1 MPVASLEDI
10 ASVETASGSAS
21 FDDVAEILPQEKIVA
36 EPGFPYRRP
45 QPPKPKTGIADIR
58 QIESVV
64 PSESERTFVK
74 DEMAKPNLGPL
85 GPTPDYKLLPDM
97 PKPPVPSGLRPNAPL
112 ESPAFRLAADVGEA
126 TPGLQS
132 IIGGTE
138 EAVKGARRIK
148 GDFPWSQGFDKRY
161 AQGASEIFRGGMEA
175 GTPLMGA
182 GLARGTL
189 PLLRTAAMV
198 GTGGLVQPLVEKG
211 ARGLGFGEGT
221 SALAGDVAGILGGA
235 WAGRAPFG
243 KPTAE
248 IPRTAEA
255 PPGVMPETPIAPP
268 AEAAAPPST
277 PSMEELQA
285 MRDQL
290 LGENTKLKAK
300 AATSSQIPFE
310 QAPPP
315 GAASVE
321 TVAPSK
327 PLWEMNPAE
336 LDAAHAQAKGADDQL
351 LVNLFG
357 DANAK
362 LYNKLQRTAN
372 TSNDPARADV
382 AAGQIEQME
391 QQLTEEQRNKLYGI
405 GETGPTPDEIHGYR
419 KALGQVDTTSP
430 EALGDSLKWATTKV
444 GTNPDPLQMTPEQ
457 RVSYA
462 QLRHGYEQAGN
473 LGYDPRVVS
482 RGAIAG
488 AGERFN
494 DPNDAQYMLE
504 HFLNKGKTS
513 EPSSQQLPEAPWN
526 PPASS
531 PAGPAPISPDNLKY
545 LTDDQLLSAAD
556 KGNHLGDIAEEFT
569 KRYPEFNPR
578 RTVWNG
584 LTYFNRGDES
594 GKTFDTALEAFHAL
608 VDEARGLK
616 TIDVQAEPSELPE
629 APWAQRA
636 LPPSSGPVSIS
647 PERQATQGGA
657 LQIPAGARQY
667 LQNMMGRG
675 QQPQATPTPPAAPE
689 FDTVAQGLKREW
701 IDKFAPLAKLEEM
714 SPVPTDFSAY
724 VAARNFAGRM
734 GKVENR
740 LNELRDILPERSAMP
755 SDYKT
760 SPYGLNPEWGG
771 NPDLKAMTELGTLDR
786 HEELFNRLP
795 GYQTPEGDTLATI
808 QQKRAALEQQ
818 LGPQKTADLQ
828 GRLDRLYD
836 YQRKILEQVKDAGVI
851 SQESFDAITAA
862 GRNEKYLPLQRI
874 AYIEDQLDKSM
885 NTGSTAFSVA
895 SQNLVREIKGS
906 SQELLDP
913 IQGVVRNTIKAV
925 NLIERNIVAKK
936 MADLSQRPEYQ
947 SLVKPLRGQQA
958 PPRGMDGFSV
968 LENGVKKR
976 YAVPQEVADAM
987 KGMNAE
993 KIDFATR
1000 WAAKSA
1006 SALRAGATSLNPP
1019 FLVANAL
1026 RDFQTATV
1034 ASKVGFTPL
1043 DWVKGFAE
1051 AVNPGSDYKRFLESG
1066 GSFSGI
1072 FQQQKSLPHTVSALT
1087 QSGTARVLH
1096 IIANPIEL
1104 LRTASEAVE
1113 MAPRL
1118 GVFKRSL
1125 AQGTS
1130 DLEAGYNARNATVDF
1145 SRVGDMMKTVNM
1157 WVPFLNARTQ
1167 GTLNFFGAIK
1177 DRPVSSTFKLG
1188 VLVGL
1193 PIVATNIWN
1202 HEKYPE
1208 VIKDIAEYEK
1218 DNNFILVLGD
1228 KKDQT
1233 GHYSQV
1239 VKIPKGEVQAFAG
1252 PLENYIDFMR
1262 EQDHKSYSKL
1272 AMETASNI
1280 SPVPFEREGHFDTSK
1295 LLGGIIPPTPKAA
1308 IEGAFN
1314 KNFFTGR
1321 PIVPDRIE
1329 RTGASLENQYTKDT
1343 PSGFVKAAKGLA
1355 TVGLPVSPMKL
1366 QNAMT
1371 TQFGGLGRSIS
1382 EPSKALANWG
1392 GRFAAAK
1399 GGEVEQKEFQK
1410 LNVAKEAVGNVNLD
1424 VSRQAETI
1432 FDTVNKEPIATRRAK
1447 LQELLSP
1454 LKPEASETEKLDRA
1468 KLTNEL
1474 EKVIK
1479 RRVTDET
1486 AFDRSFLQKPID
1498 VRAGYLMNRLRDTP
1512 PAEQRQLFDKWKE
1525 KGFITERV
1533 DKEMGDIATREM
1545 EAKK

>member
-1 MPVASLEDI
+1 MPVANLEDI
-10 ASVETASGSAS
+10 ASVEPASGSAS
-21 FDDVAEILPQEKIVA
+21 LDDVAEVLPQEKIA
-36 EPGFPYRRP
+36 TEPGFPYRRP
-45 QPPKPKTGIADIR
+45 QTPKPKTGIADIR
-58 QIESVV
+58 QIESVI
-64 PSESERTFVK
+64 PSESERNFVK
-74 DEMAKPNLGPL
+74 DEMAKPNLGIL
-85 GPTPDYKLLPDM
+85 GPTPDYKLPDM

-138 EAVKGARRIK
+138 EAVKGARRVK

-221 SALAGDVAGILGGA
+221 SALAGDVAGILGGTLV
-235 WAGRAPFG
+235 GRAPFG
-243 KPTAE
+243 KASAE
-248 IPRTAEA
+248 IPRASEA
-255 PPGVMPETPIAPP
+255 PPGVMPETPIAQPIEPVAPP

-277 PSMEELQA
+277 PSMEELLA

-290 LGENTKLKAK
+290 LGENAKLKAK
-300 AATSSQIPFE
+300 AGTLSQVPFE

-315 GAASVE
+315 GAASAE
-321 TVAPSK
+321 SVAPSK

-382 AAGQIEQME
+382 ASGQIEQME

-405 GETGPTPDEIHGYR
+405 GETGPTPDEIQGYR

-444 GTNPDPLQMTPEQ
+444 GTNSDPLQMTPEQ

-473 LGYDPRVVS
+473 LGYDSRVVS
-482 RGAIAG
+482 RGAITG

-504 HFLNKGKTS
+504 HFLHKGKTS
-513 EPSSQQLPEAPWN
+513 ESSSQQLPEAPWN
-526 PPASS
+526 PP
-531 PAGPAPISPDNLKY
+531 PAAPPPGPAP
-545 LTDDQLLSAAD
+545 
-556 KGNHLGDIAEEFT
+556 
-569 KRYPEFNPR
+569 
-578 RTVWNG
+578 V
-584 LTYFNRGDES
+584 
-594 GKTFDTALEAFHAL
+594 
-608 VDEARGLK
+608 
-616 TIDVQAEPSELPE
+616 
-629 APWAQRA
+629 
-636 LPPSSGPVSIS
+636 S
-647 PERQATQGGA
+647 PEREATQSGA
-657 LQIPAGARQY
+657 LQIPAGARQF

-675 QQPQATPTPPAAPE
+675 QQPQGTPAPPAAPE

-701 IDKFAPLAKLEEM
+701 IDKFAPLAKLEEI
-714 SPVPTDFSAY
+714 SPVPTNFSAY

-740 LNELRDILPERSAMP
+740 LNELRDILPQRSAMP

-808 QQKRAALEQQ
+808 QQKRTALEQQ

-836 YQRKILEQVKDAGVI
+836 YQHRILEQVKDAGII
-851 SQESFDAITAA
+851 SQESFNAITAA

-885 NTGSTAFSVA
+885 HTGSTAFSVA

-906 SQELLDP
+906 SQDILDP

-925 NLIERNIVAKK
+925 NLIERNTVAKK

-947 SLVKPLRGQQA
+947 SLVKPLRGQQGL
-958 PPRGMDGFSV
+958 PRGMDGFSV

-1096 IIANPIEL
+1096 TIANPIEL
-1104 LRTASEAVE
+1104 LRIASEAVE

-1167 GTLNFFGAIK
+1167 GTLNFLGAIK

-1280 SPVPFEREGHFDTSK
+1280 SPVPFEREGHFDITK
-1295 LLGGIIPPTPKAA
+1295 LLGGVIPPTPKAA

-1321 PIVPDRIE
+1321 PILPDRIE
-1329 RTGASLENQYTKDT
+1329 RTGASPENQYTKDT

-1468 KLTNEL
+1468 KLTSEL

-1498 VRAGYLMNRLRDTP
+1498 VRAVYLMNRLRDTP